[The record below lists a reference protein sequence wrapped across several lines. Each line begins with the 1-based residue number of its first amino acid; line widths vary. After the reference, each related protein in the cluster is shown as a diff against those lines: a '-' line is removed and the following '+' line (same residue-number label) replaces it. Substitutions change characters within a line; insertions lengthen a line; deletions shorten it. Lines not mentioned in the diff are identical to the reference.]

1 MRFNLS
7 TITSFS
13 LAMGLSVAML
23 GCGESGTQSPDGD
36 RSNATGS
43 ADNDL
48 FLTEAPE
55 GAKSVAELKA
65 TAKEGDEVVMHVI
78 VGGNMN
84 PMVEGRMAMNVIDAD
99 LENPCMGEDDHCQT
113 PWDYCCTPGEDK
125 TANMAMVQVVDAD
138 GRTVSAGWGEK
149 VGPLAVLTVKGVVG
163 PRASA
168 ESLVVNATGI
178 YVEQPTP

>member
-7 TITSFS
+7 TLTSFS
-13 LAMGLSVAML
+13 LAVGLSVVML
-23 GCGESGTQSPDGD
+23 GCGESGTPSPDGD
-36 RSNATGS
+36 RGS
-43 ADNDL
+43 SAVAPETDL
-48 FLTEAPE
+48 FLSEAPE
-55 GAKSVAELKA
+55 GAKSVVELKA
-65 TAKEGDEVVMHVI
+65 SAKEGDEVVMRVI
-78 VGGNMN
+78 VGGNMS
-84 PMVEGRMAMNVIDAD
+84 PMVEGRMSMNVIDAE

-125 TANMAMVQVVDAD
+125 TANMATVQVVDAD
-138 GRTVSAGWGEK
+138 GRAVSAGWGDK
-149 VGPLAVLTVKGVVG
+149 VGPLAVLTIKGVVG

>member
-7 TITSFS
+7 TLTSFS
-13 LAMGLSVAML
+13 LAMGLSVGLL
-23 GCGESGTQSPDGD
+23 GCGESDTPSPKGD
-36 RSNATGS
+36 RGNPAS
-43 ADNDL
+43 ASQGDL

-55 GAKSVAELKA
+55 GAKSVVELKA
-65 TAKEGDEVVMHVI
+65 SAKEGDEVVMHVI

-99 LENPCMGEDDHCQT
+99 LANACVGEDDHCST

-125 TANMAMVQVVDAD
+125 TANMATVQVVDAD
-138 GRTVSAGWGEK
+138 GRPLSAGWGAE
-149 VGPLAVLTVKGVVG
+149 VGPLAVLTIKGVVG

-178 YVEQPTP
+178 YVEQAQP